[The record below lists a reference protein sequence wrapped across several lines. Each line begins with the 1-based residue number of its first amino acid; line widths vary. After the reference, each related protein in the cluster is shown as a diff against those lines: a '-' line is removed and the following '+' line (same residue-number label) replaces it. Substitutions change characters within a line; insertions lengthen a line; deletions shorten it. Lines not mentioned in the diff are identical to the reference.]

1 MVRIQEFN
9 NFSEDFCGEE
19 CREGEVGQGGVKRSG
34 GYSVEKQKKNKGASF
49 GFEIKINKYKKLKKK
64 KTMGI
69 STVHSRVI
77 WV

>member
-1 MVRIQEFN
+1 MIDYCTNLWLRIQEFN

-49 GFEIKINKYKKLKKK
+49 GFEIKINKYKKLKKNYGDQYK
-64 KTMGI
+64 
-69 STVHSRVI
+69 
-77 WV
+77 